1 MIDRILICLDL
12 SDYDKAC
19 IAYVKQII
27 NTFDTIKEVE
37 LLHNVRYDFLEMVPD
52 FEIKDHKLLKKRIEQ
67 DIKSHF
73 SMEFDKLPIDLSINV
88 SSEKN
93 SVDAIR
99 KRIEYNPTTLL
110 VMGAKDKQDGTG
122 ILPFKVLASDKYKCP
137 LFLCPKNIVKIE
149 GRILVATDLSIQN
162 IRLFKIT
169 QFFANQLS
177 LQEKVLHVAKLPT
190 SYFPYFNA
198 GNEEMKKTLIKK
210 ADKKYHDYM
219 GRSEEIQIKEYDI
232 ISSSNVSAAI
242 YNYFVSND
250 QCLLALGRAGRS
262 NLPGFQIGG
271 VIRRYLLEKQ
281 IKPVLVV

>member
-1 MIDRILICLDL
+1 MRYLFKSSIALFLL
-12 SDYDKAC
+12 MC
-19 IAYVKQII
+19 ISFVLTAQDQI
-27 NTFDTIKEVE
+27 TIKGVVLDQEG
-37 LLHNVRYDFLEMVPD
+37 LPLIAANVLETGT
-52 FEIKDHKLLKKRIEQ
+52 Q
-67 DIKSHF
+67 
-73 SMEFDKLPIDLSINV
+73 
-88 SSEKN
+88 N